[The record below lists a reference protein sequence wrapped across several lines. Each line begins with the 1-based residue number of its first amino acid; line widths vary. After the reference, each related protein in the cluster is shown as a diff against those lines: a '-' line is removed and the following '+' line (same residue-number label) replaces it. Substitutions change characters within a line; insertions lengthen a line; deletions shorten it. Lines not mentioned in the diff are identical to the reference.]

1 MSSNELESNE
11 LESTIK
17 TLVSK
22 VLISE
27 TSNSILVTNKAII
40 AFLIYR
46 HYQNSNLPSY
56 DKFLDAFYG
65 SGKKAGEPA
74 PIIWKA
80 LGQGWLDIRDKNY
93 KGNPLS
99 L

>member
-1 MSSNELESNE
+1 MSSNE

-27 TSNSILVTNKAII
+27 TSNSILVKNKAII

-65 SGKKAGEPA
+65 IGNKAGEPA

-80 LGQGWLDIRDKNY
+80 LGQGWLDNRDKNY

>member
-1 MSSNELESNE
+1 MSLNELEAN
-11 LESTIK
+11 IK
-17 TLVSK
+17 RLVSK

-27 TSNSILVTNKAII
+27 TSNSILVKNKAII
-40 AFLIYR
+40 ALLIYR
-46 HYQNSNLPSY
+46 HYQISNLASY
-56 DKFLDAFYG
+56 DGFLDVFYG
-65 SGKKAGEPA
+65 SSNGAGEPA

-80 LGQGWLDIRDKNY
+80 LGQGWLDIRYKNY

>member
-1 MSSNELESNE
+1 MSSKELDI
-11 LESTIK
+11 IK
-17 TLVSK
+17 RLVSEI
-22 VLISE
+22 LISE
-27 TSNSILVTNKAII
+27 TSNLILVENKAII
-40 AFLIYR
+40 ALLIYR
-46 HYQNSNLPSY
+46 HYRNLNLPSY
-56 DKFLDAFYG
+56 DKFLDVFYG
-65 SGKKAGEPA
+65 SSKKAGEPV

>member
-1 MSSNELESNE
+1 MSSNELEIA
-11 LESTIK
+11 IK
-17 TLVSK
+17 ELVSK

-27 TSNSILVTNKAII
+27 TSNSILLKNKAII

-46 HYQNSNLPSY
+46 HYQNLNLPSH
-56 DKFLDAFYG
+56 DKFLDVFYG
-65 SGKKAGEPA
+65 TSNKDGEPA